1 MAASLQ
7 AEYIEQLKQQGET
20 ERLDQI
26 TDDLRQ
32 SITSIGSLAAL
43 LDIQTQDASETRET
57 LRETISLIQIAVQG
71 NKTILDAVAAYVR
84 HVQDEEKRPNY
95 NQPG

>member
-1 MAASLQ
+1 MTASLQ
-7 AEYIEQLKQQGET
+7 AEYIEQLKQQSET

-43 LDIQTQDASETRET
+43 LDIQAQDVLS
-57 LRETISLIQIAVQG
+57 
-71 NKTILDAVAAYVR
+71 
-84 HVQDEEKRPNY
+84 PNRLFHNRIVFY
-95 NQPG
+95 ESIDT